1 MSLRKFMQRGAGRIA
16 RELRRASGGPFPR
29 PSDRRLIVHC
39 AHHRVGST
47 WFVRVLSAVAD
58 EYGLHFQNCIQADLR
73 RSTDV
78 FLQDHSLVDLPAL
91 PPHRGSH
98 MIRDPRDVVVSR
110 YFFHLWTTETWVHV
124 PDPAYGGRTYQEY
137 LNSLDQEAGIL
148 AEIDRFVDYGLAH
161 MADWNYKNPNF
172 LELRYETI
180 IGAEEQAFRRLFT
193 HYGFRPDAVERSLE
207 IANRFSFE
215 RQTKRKVGE
224 VQAKSH
230 LRSGRPGEWRDVL
243 SERHKARCKELFGQT
258 LITLGY
264 ETGSDW

>member
-1 MSLRKFMQRGAGRIA
+1 
-16 RELRRASGGPFPR
+16 
-29 PSDRRLIVHC
+29 
-39 AHHRVGST
+39 
-47 WFVRVLSAVAD
+47 
-58 EYGLHFQNCIQADLR
+58 
-73 RSTDV
+73 
-78 FLQDHSLVDLPAL
+78 
-91 PPHRGSH
+91 
-98 MIRDPRDVVVSR
+98 
-110 YFFHLWTTETWVHV
+110 
-124 PDPAYGGRTYQEY
+124 
-137 LNSLDQEAGIL
+137 L

-161 MADWNYKNPNF
+161 MANWNYNNPNF
-172 LELRYETI
+172 LELRYEAI

-243 SERHKARCKELFGQT
+243 SERHKARCKELFGQA